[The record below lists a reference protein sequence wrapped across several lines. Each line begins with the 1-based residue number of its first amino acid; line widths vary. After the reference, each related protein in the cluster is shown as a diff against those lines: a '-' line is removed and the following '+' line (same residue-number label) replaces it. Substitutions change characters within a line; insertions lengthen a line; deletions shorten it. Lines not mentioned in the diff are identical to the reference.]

1 MTSKNIKR
9 TLCVLLALIMTCSL
23 MATQVFA
30 EDPYASYSYNA
41 WAEAVSSQ
49 NGYLVKDTITADDMG
64 LKQLSDPTSPLF
76 ISEKEPSSLNDA
88 KDFYLSDKNE
98 FYIVDTGNN
107 RIIKTD
113 INFNLLACYKTFT
126 GSKVTEAFVDAGGN
140 QIKLGDVDL
149 FMESYSELT
158 LDGSGNPI
166 VPADTKLLLDSI
178 GKPALDKN
186 DNPVIVKNVELLMAA
201 NSNLVLDGNGN
212 PTMSAEDMLKLDA
225 SGKPTF
231 DENGNPVIV
240 KDDGSQDEEEEPEE
254 PEAPAEPPA
263 EPEFDENG
271 NPIFNEEAATT
282 VTGNILVKTVVDLKA
297 PSGIFVDEDDMMY
310 IADKDNQRI
319 IKCNQNCE
327 IITEYTKPDSELYN
341 SQSFYCTK
349 VLVDAAKN
357 VYVICPAVNK
367 GAIMYSPSGSFIG
380 YYGANR
386 VEVTAE
392 VIKNKIWRKFA
403 SESQL
408 QTIERATPVEYA
420 NFDIDDEGFIYT
432 VTEVANVATD
442 AVKKLNPAGNN
453 ILELTTNA
461 ADISFGDQE
470 SVTYSGTTYAT
481 RLTDITIG
489 DNGLINILDY
499 SSGRVFQ
506 YDRECNLLF
515 IFGCDQE
522 QQNSGFDNPNAVEC
536 LGNLVYVLDGRN
548 QDITIFEETLFG
560 AYVHEAVEL
569 FNRGLYEEAMDYWLE
584 VIKRDGNYNMAYVAL
599 GRAYLNQDDYD
610 NAIKYFKLAFENE
623 DYDRAFESRRQEMLR
638 DNFTLI
644 VILIIVLIVIWLV
657 INYLKKKGKIP
668 QKLWR
673 TFFKWIWSKIKPGIQ
688 KIIAKGGKNK

>member
-1 MTSKNIKR
+1 MTSKNIKK

-23 MATQVFA
+23 MVTHAFA
-30 EDPYASYSYNA
+30 EDPYKSYSYNA
-41 WAEAVSSQ
+41 WAEAVPSQ
-49 NGYLVKDTITADDMG
+49 SGYLVKDTITGADMG
-64 LKQLSDPTSPLF
+64 LDQLSDPTSPLY
-76 ISEKEPSSLNDA
+76 ISEDEPATLNDA
-88 KDFYLSDKNE
+88 KDFYLSPNNE

-107 RIIKTD
+107 RILRTD

-126 GSKVTEAFVDAGGN
+126 GSRLTQEVTDAEGNTVTKEA
-140 QIKLGDVDL
+140 
-149 FMESYSELT
+149 SELR
-158 LDGSGNPI
+158 
-166 VPADTKLLLDSI
+166 
-178 GKPALDKN
+178 
-186 DNPVIVKNVELLMAA
+186 
-201 NSNLVLDGNGN
+201 
-212 PTMSAEDMLKLDA
+212 
-225 SGKPTF
+225 
-231 DENGNPVIV
+231 
-240 KDDGSQDEEEEPEE
+240 
-254 PEAPAEPPA
+254 APY
-263 EPEFDENG
+263 
-271 NPIFNEEAATT
+271 
-282 VTGNILVKTVVDLKA
+282 
-297 PSGIFVDEDDMMY
+297 GIYVDEDDIMY
-310 IADKDNQRI
+310 IADRDNERV
-319 IKCNQNCE
+319 IKCGLDCE
-327 IITEYTKPDSELYN
+327 IITEYTKPETELYT

-349 VLVDAAKN
+349 VLIDAAKN

-386 VEVTAE
+386 VEVTAA

-403 SESQL
+403 TESQQATMENL
-408 QTIERATPVEYA
+408 TPVEYA
-420 NFDIDDEGFIYT
+420 NFDIDNEGFIYT
-432 VTEVANVATD
+432 VTEVANVSTD
-442 AVKKLNPAGNN
+442 AVKKLNPAGAN

-470 SVTYSGTTYAT
+470 AVTYSGTTYQT

-522 QQNSGFDNPNAVEC
+522 QQNSGFDNPNAIEC
-536 LGNLVYVLDGRN
+536 LGNLIYVLDGRN

-560 AYVHEAVEL
+560 AYVHKAVEL

-584 VIKRDGNYNMAYVAL
+584 VVKRDGNYNLAYVAL

-610 NAIKYFKLAFENE
+610 NAIKYFKLAFEDE

-644 VILIIVLIVIWLV
+644 VILIVILIIIWLV
-657 INYLKKKGKIP
+657 INYFKKKGKIP

-673 TFFKWIWSKIKPGIQ
+673 TFFKWIWSKIKPGID

>member
-23 MATQVFA
+23 MATQAFA

-41 WAEAVSSQ
+41 WAEAVPSQ
-49 NGYLVKDTITADDMG
+49 NGYLVKDTITGADMG
-64 LKQLSDPTSPLF
+64 LEQLSDPTSPLF
-76 ISEKEPSSLNDA
+76 ISEDEPATLNDA
-88 KDFYLSDKNE
+88 KDFFLSANNE

-107 RIIKTD
+107 RIIRTD
-113 INFNLLACYKTFT
+113 VNFNLLACYKTFT
-126 GSKVTEAFVDAGGN
+126 GASKTESFVDPSGA
-140 QIKLGDVDL
+140 QIKVKDVKKFMAANPDL
-149 FMESYSELT
+149 KQ
-158 LDGSGNPI
+158 DKDGNPI
-166 VPADTKLLLDSI
+166 VADDTKILVTST
-178 GKPALDKN
+178 GSPAQ
-186 DNPVIVKNVELLMAA
+186 
-201 NSNLVLDGNGN
+201 DGNGN
-212 PTMSAEDMLKLDA
+212 PIIVKDAELLAATYPEML
-225 SGKPTF
+225 F
-231 DENGNPVIV
+231 DGNGNPMLAA
-240 KDDGSQDEEEEPEE
+240 DEAPATSADGNPALDANGNPTFEKVVETEDEE

-263 EPEFDENG
+263 EPAVDENG
-271 NPIFNEEAATT
+271 NPIPAKEEST
-282 VTGNILVKTVVDLKA
+282 NKLVRISCELKA
-297 PSGIFVDEDDMMY
+297 PYGIYVDDDDIMY
-310 IADKDNQRI
+310 IADRDNERV
-319 IKCNQNCE
+319 IKCGLDCN
-327 IITEYTKPDSELYN
+327 IITEYTKPETELYT

-349 VLVDAAKN
+349 VLIDAAKN
-357 VYVICPAVNK
+357 VYIICPAVNK
-367 GAIMYSPSGSFIG
+367 GAIMFSPSGSFIG

-403 SESQL
+403 SESQ
-408 QTIERATPVEYA
+408 QATIGGITPVEYA
-420 NFDIDDEGFIYT
+420 NFDIDNEGFIYT
-432 VTEVANVATD
+432 VTEVANVSTD
-442 AVKKLNPAGNN
+442 AVKKLNPAGKN

-470 SVTYSGTTYAT
+470 SVTYSGNTYQT

-489 DNGLINILDY
+489 DNGLINILDFT
-499 SSGRVFQ
+499 SGRVFQ

-522 QQNSGFDNPNAVEC
+522 QQNSGFDNPNAIEC

-610 NAIKYFKLAFENE
+610 NAIKYFKLAFEDE

-644 VILIIVLIVIWLV
+644 VILIVVLIIIWIV
-657 INYLKKKGKIP
+657 INILKKKGKIP
-668 QKLWR
+668 QKLWK
-673 TFFKWIWSKIKPGIQ
+673 TFFKWIWSKIKPGID